1 MGRRAADGN
10 FGASTEKVF
19 LDLTRANDY
28 DLTGSGA
35 ATGIQIDKDAGD
47 IAAVVT
53 LDAANSNNVSGLG
66 GGSNYGN
73 LVLQST
79 VQSSAGFDADIT
91 ISNGSWSSASD
102 VITITGGANYNW
114 GNGTISVKG
123 LTSLSR
129 SGTVSS
135 ATSSAATLTFD

>member
-1 MGRRAADGN
+1 MGTSIQVRPVSSFEDSPTNGRTLPYLDQVYFDTDDAVMWPGRRAADGN

-35 ATGIQIDKDAGD
+35 ATGIQIDNDAGD

-79 VQSSAGFDADIT
+79 VQSSAGFDADI
-91 ISNGSWSSASD
+91 
-102 VITITGGANYNW
+102 
-114 GNGTISVKG
+114 KE
-123 LTSLSR
+123 
-129 SGTVSS
+129 
-135 ATSSAATLTFD
+135 